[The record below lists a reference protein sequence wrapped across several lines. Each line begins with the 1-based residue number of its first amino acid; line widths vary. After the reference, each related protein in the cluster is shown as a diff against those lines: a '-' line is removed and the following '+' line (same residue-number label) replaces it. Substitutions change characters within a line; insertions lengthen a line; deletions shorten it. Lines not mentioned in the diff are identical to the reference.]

1 MLGFLPGASEQDIID
16 RELANGDLNSRG
28 TGFADR
34 SGSWNWQDSFGAW
47 MAGSSKEK
55 VLAGARAKRD
65 RQLADKY
72 DPLNKATAASL
83 GPLTANYTG
92 VSGKS
97 ESEIK
102 AEQALDTGRA
112 TALQQTIANNP
123 DFDATSLSAAAT
135 AGDIYGASGKATRA
149 RTEGKERTAR
159 ERIQAETLRQEDR
172 QDGITERMYE
182 REDRKDARAELL
194 RSQEK
199 ADALELRRDNM
210 NLEYARMARQD
221 RNDMKDR
228 KDKNIMMLMQG
239 LAGIATGFTVQRLR
253 IIPLS
258 SSF

>member
-28 TGFADR
+28 TNFADR

-83 GPLTANYTG
+83 GPLTANYKG

-97 ESEIK
+97 IAEIE
-102 AEQALDTGRA
+102 AEQSLDTGRA
-112 TALQQTIANNP
+112 TALQSAIANNV
-123 DFDATSLSAAAT
+123 DFDPTSLSATAT
-135 AGDIYGASGKATRA
+135 KGDIYGASGKATRD
-149 RTEGKERTAR
+149 RTESKEETAR
-159 ERIQAETLRQEDR
+159 LRDEEETKRQEKRYDT
-172 QDGITERMYE
+172 QLESQYL
-182 REDRKDARAELL
+182 REDRRDARSELL

-199 ADALELRRDNM
+199 SDALELRRDNM
-210 NLEYARMARQD
+210 NLQYAQMARRD
-221 RNDMKDR
+221 RMDAKDR

-239 LAGIATGFTVQRLR
+239 LAGIATGFTV
-253 IIPLS
+253 
-258 SSF
+258 

>member
-55 VLAGARAKRD
+55 VLEGARKKRD
-65 RQLADKY
+65 SQLADKY

-92 VSGKS
+92 VSGKT

-102 AEQALDTGRA
+102 AAQALDTGRA
-112 TALQQTIANNP
+112 TALQSAIANNP
-123 DFDATSLSAAAT
+123 DFDPSSLAPTAT
-135 AGDIYGASGKATRA
+135 AGNIYGASGKATRS
-149 RTEGKERTAR
+149 RTESKERIAR
-159 ERIQAETLRQEDR
+159 ERIQAETERQEGR

-182 REDRKDARAELL
+182 REDRKDARAALT
-194 RSQEK
+194 RSQERTQ
-199 ADALELRRDNM
+199 DLELRRDNM
-210 NLEYARMARQD
+210 NMNYATMARRD
-221 RNDMKDR
+221 RMDAKDR

-239 LAGIATGFTVQRLR
+239 LAGIATGFTV
-253 IIPLS
+253 
-258 SSF
+258 

>member
-55 VLAGARAKRD
+55 VLEGARKQRD
-65 RQLADKY
+65 RKLSEVY
-72 DPLNKATAASL
+72 DPLNTATAANL

-92 VSGKS
+92 VSGKT

-112 TALQQTIANNP
+112 TALQSAIANNEE
-123 DFDATSLSAAAT
+123 FDPTSLSGTAT
-135 AGDIYGASGKATRA
+135 AGDIYGASARATRDK
-149 RTEGKERTAR
+149 TESKEKTAR
-159 ERIQAETLRQEDR
+159 ERIEAETLRQEGR

-182 REDRKDARAELL
+182 REDRRDARAALT

-199 ADALELRRDNM
+199 SDALELRRDNM

-239 LAGIATGFTVQRLR
+239 LAGIATGFTV
-253 IIPLS
+253 
-258 SSF
+258 